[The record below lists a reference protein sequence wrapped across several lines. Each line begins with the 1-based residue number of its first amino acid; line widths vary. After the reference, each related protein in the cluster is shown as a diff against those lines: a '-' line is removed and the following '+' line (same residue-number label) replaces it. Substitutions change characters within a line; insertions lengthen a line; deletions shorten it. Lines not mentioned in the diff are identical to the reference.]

1 VICLHISC
9 YLHVLYEMA
18 FNSLYVTVV
27 SSSTYSIIGFQAVE
41 ISCSG
46 LPMMPFLHA
55 FIFLCA
61 PMNIYF
67 QMFCVIASKNITV
80 IRILV

>member
-1 VICLHISC
+1 MKCLHISC

-18 FNSLYVTVV
+18 FNSFHGTVV
-27 SSSTYSIIGFQAVE
+27 SSFAYIIIGFQAVE

-55 FIFLCA
+55 FIFFVCPYEYLFSRCFA
-61 PMNIYF
+61 
-67 QMFCVIASKNITV
+67 
-80 IRILV
+80 L